1 MTAASTL
8 KANKIPEEKHSVS
21 QDNISPN
28 AIKVLTTLHTAGHE
42 AYLVGGSVR
51 DLLLGH
57 KPKDFDIATS
67 AHPEEIKALF
77 RNSRLIGR
85 RFKLAHI
92 LFGREIIEVATFR
105 STPTESSSTRK
116 DNQTHSQKGQI
127 LCDNQYG
134 SVEEDAIRRDFTI
147 NAMYYELH
155 SRCIHDFAN
164 GIEDISKKQL
174 QLIGKPEERYR
185 EDPVRMLRAVRFAS
199 KLDFVIAQESAEPIA
214 RLAPLL
220 ENIPGARLF
229 DECQKLFSGGQAVQT
244 FQLLQDFNL
253 LTYLFPA
260 TAHYLNDD
268 SEPESK
274 TEFSILINYFL
285 ENTDDRISQGKST
298 TLAFLIAVF
307 FWQPFKQ
314 TLKRL
319 QDDGTPLFPAIHQAA
334 QVTLSNHNNPITIP
348 RRFAFS
354 ARDIWELQF
363 RLPQRHGKRAA
374 QLIQHPRF
382 RAGYDFLLLR
392 EKSGEITPGVGQW
405 WTEYQDT
412 NEEGQLKMAQELKPA
427 PRHRKKKSPGKKN
440 KRT

>member
-1 MTAASTL
+1 VTAASTL
-8 KANKIPEEKHSVS
+8 KANIIPEGKHSVS
-21 QDNISPN
+21 QDSISQN
-28 AIKVLTTLHTAGHE
+28 AIKVLTDLHTAGHE
-42 AYLVGGSVR
+42 SYLVGGSVR
-51 DLLLGH
+51 DLLLNH

-67 AHPEEIKALF
+67 AHPEEIKSLF

-116 DNQTHSQKGQI
+116 DNQTHSLKGQI

-134 SVEEDAIRRDFTI
+134 TLEEDAIRRDFTI
-147 NAMYYELH
+147 NAMYYDLQNG
-155 SRCIHDFAN
+155 CIHDFAN
-164 GIEDISKKQL
+164 GISDLAKKQL
-174 QLIGKPEERYR
+174 QLIGKPEERYQ
-185 EDPVRMLRAVRFAS
+185 EDPVRMLRAIRFAC
-199 KLDFVIAQESAEPIA
+199 KLDFTIAPESAEPIA

-229 DECQKLFSGGQAVQT
+229 DECQKLFSSGHAIQT
-244 FQLLQDFNL
+244 FQLLQNFNL

-260 TAHYLNDD
+260 TVHCLNNN
-268 SEPESK
+268 SNPENNA
-274 TEFSILINYFL
+274 EFSTLIKYFL

-319 QDDGTPLFPAIHQAA
+319 QDNGAPLFPAIHQAA

-348 RRFAFS
+348 RRFSFS

-392 EKSGEITPGVGQW
+392 EKSGEIKPGVGQW
-405 WTEYQDT
+405 WTDYQEANDDDR
-412 NEEGQLKMAQELKPA
+412 LKMAQELKPA
-427 PRHRKKKSPGKKN
+427 PRHRNKKSTSKKN
-440 KRT
+440 RRK